1 MPELPRSRDARR
13 LAETAL
19 VRLIHAYGSVPEFV
33 LLGGLVP
40 DLLCARSSSAHI
52 GTTDIDVQV
61 NLEIASGTV
70 NAVRLESALHAA
82 GFEPD
87 AERAWRWH
95 DRGAPGLVVKAEFL
109 ADLDDIPNH
118 TTVTF
123 DASARLGA
131 VNLRGTGYAARD
143 WNLQRVF
150 APDSGRDVS
159 VELRVA
165 GLAGYLLAK
174 THAAYRRRATK
185 DWYDVAYVL
194 IHNDAGG
201 PRQAAEAVIERF
213 GNDLV
218 GETRSALDDLAANF
232 TTPDAQGPQ
241 AYAETTLELEPDLD
255 WQLLTND
262 AVAAVGVFLARLG
275 PGGT

>member
-1 MPELPRSRDARR
+1 MPE
-13 LAETAL
+13 
-19 VRLIHAYGSVPEFV
+19 
-33 LLGGLVP
+33 
-40 DLLCARSSSAHI
+40 LLCARSSSAHI

-61 NLEIASGTV
+61 NLEIASGAV
-70 NAVRLESALHAA
+70 NAGRLESTLRTA

-87 AERAWRWH
+87 GERAWRWH
-95 DRGAPGLVVKAEFL
+95 DPGAPGLVVKVEFL
-109 ADLDDIPNH
+109 ADLDDVPNQ

-123 DASARLGA
+123 DASERLGA

-143 WNLQRVF
+143 WNLQRLI
-150 APDSGRDVS
+150 APDSGGDVT

-174 THAAYRRRATK
+174 VHAAYRRRATK
-185 DWYDVAYVL
+185 DWYDLAYVL

-201 PRQAAEAVIERF
+201 PRQAAQAVIERF
-213 GNDLV
+213 GSDLV

-232 TTPDAQGPQ
+232 ADADAQGPQ
-241 AYAETTLELEPDLD
+241 AYAETALELAPDLD

-262 AVAAVGVFLARLG
+262 AVTAVGAFLAGLRSGDTDG
-275 PGGT
+275 P